1 MEKETEYS
9 DFSQRKRKDLCF
21 WKWYIL
27 NTVTWFRRIWKT
39 KCIKTIKAV
48 KKNDQLEQSDD
59 YYQYNSPES
68 KGSGDS
74 R

>member
-1 MEKETEYS
+1 MHQNNQS
-9 DFSQRKRKDLCF
+9 SS
-21 WKWYIL
+21 
-27 NTVTWFRRIWKT
+27 
-39 KCIKTIKAV
+39 
-48 KKNDQLEQSDD
+48 KNDQLEQSDD